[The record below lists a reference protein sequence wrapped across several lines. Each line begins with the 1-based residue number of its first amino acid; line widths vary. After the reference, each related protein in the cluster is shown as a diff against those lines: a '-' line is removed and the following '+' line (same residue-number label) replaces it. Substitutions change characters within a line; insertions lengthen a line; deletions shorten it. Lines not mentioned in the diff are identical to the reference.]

1 MTVKLK
7 NNIVVEKIPFYAEP
21 VSKWYGEEF
30 AKQCVE
36 APEDVKCGMVY
47 DPETN
52 TFSELK
58 EESVAQKEPTTAEI
72 LNALLG
78 VTENE

>member
-1 MTVKLK
+1 MTVRIK
-7 NNIVVEKIPFYAEP
+7 NNIVVERIPAYAEP

-36 APEDVKCGMVY
+36 APEEVKCGMVY

-52 TFSELK
+52 AFSEPK
-58 EESVAQKEPTTAEI
+58 EESVVKKGPTTAEI

>member
-1 MTVKLK
+1 MTVRLK
-7 NNIVVEKIPFYAEP
+7 NNIVVEKIPDYALP

-30 AKQCVE
+30 ARQCVE
-36 APEDVKCGMVY
+36 APEDVVCGMVY
-47 DPETN
+47 DPATN
-52 TFSELK
+52 TFSEPK
-58 EESVAQKEPTTAEI
+58 EESVVQKEPTTAEI

>member
-1 MTVKLK
+1 MTVRIKR
-7 NNIVVEKIPFYAEP
+7 NIVVEKIPDYALP
-21 VSKWYGEEF
+21 VAKWYGEEF

-52 TFSELK
+52 TFSEPK
-58 EESVAQKEPTTAEI
+58 EEQEVYA
-72 LNALLG
+72 
-78 VTENE
+78 